1 MTSVEVRQKLVHAL
15 GTDLIGPDRD
25 GTDLHGEVLPQA
37 PSRWYLTG
45 FLVPIDADEEGKSD
59 EAGTEGVDA
68 LGKGTGVDDE
78 ATPEPAAAQKTFFP
92 SSMGVSLLVAK
103 EAKELAVTVS
113 WGDYLPDGI
122 TEVKELVAR
131 VSDAS
136 SAFGGDATGAEGGG
150 QEVTSLLKRWRRK
163 QRTETLALKVP
174 AGTKTERP
182 VPVHLS
188 NGLEVVISSRPVK
201 DMPAF
206 ADLLPKSTRSVS
218 VFLVNRRKPVGDSSI
233 RDAGFAFQAALEVRS
248 EVPFVARP
256 NLRGLE
262 SNEWD
267 ERVADLQY
275 RDECEYA
282 VGHGVATCAEMNERT
297 CRAVHTR
304 WIPSAEVERVAPATI
319 EGVEL
324 RMEELA
330 ELPDAATA
338 SAKLLGLATQ
348 YRAWIEKQAANV
360 PAKPKPRKVTAEE
373 LLKNANHA
381 AKRIEAG
388 VKLLADPV
396 VFDAFRTANKVMA
409 IAGRRRALIGNGTEP
424 AKAAPPT
431 WRPFQLAFLLMN
443 LEGVANPKH
452 ADREV
457 VDLLFFPTGGGK
469 TEAYLGLAAFTL
481 VYRRLTHKGVTGA
494 GLSVLMRYTLRL
506 LTLDQLG
513 RAATLICALER
524 ERQQNADRL
533 GDWPFEIG
541 LWVGRGATPNE
552 MGHKGHKNP
561 EFTARKRTEDYQSG
575 KSKASPIPLED
586 CPWCGQKLSNRSFIL
601 VPNRDNPTDLRIT
614 CTGRDRQCDFQRN
627 ASLPIIAVDE
637 PIYRRLPCF
646 LIATVDKFAAMP
658 WTGPVGGFFGRVAR
672 QDNNGFYGP
681 CHPNAGNPLPG
692 GSLPP
697 PDLVIQDELHLI
709 SGPMG
714 TMVGLYETALDEL
727 CCRDDGGHKVRPKV
741 VASTATVRR
750 AEKQIKAIFCRQGV
764 DIFPPPGPDR
774 RDSFFSLTHP
784 TTDSNARLYLG
795 IAAQGRSPKVVLL
808 RTYLALLG
816 AAQKWYVAAGG
827 KKNANN
833 PADPYMTLLGYFNSL
848 RELGGSRR
856 IVEDEVGS
864 RLEGYGA
871 RKREGEQEGLFAGRK
886 VDYEPVELTS
896 RVSTDKV
903 AEAKRRLALPFS
915 DDDHVDAALATN
927 MISVGLDIT
936 RLGLMVVLGQPK
948 ASAEYIQA
956 TSRVGRDHNKPGL
969 VVTILNV
976 HRSRDRSHYERFA
989 AYHQTFYR
997 SVEATSVT
1005 PFSPRALDRGLAGTL
1020 VALARQGQTP
1030 LTAPKGA
1037 TEILK
1042 ERAKLTWVAEALA
1055 SRAAAQETNND
1066 AAEAIRQRVLDRA
1079 KDLLDEWEKIATEYQ
1094 GVGTNLQYQ
1103 SNEGGAARPLLY
1115 TFLDPE
1121 LKKLNARHKKF
1132 RANRSMRDV
1141 EPPVNLWV
1149 RTLDNVEVEDD
1160 E

>member
-1 MTSVEVRQKLVHAL
+1 MTPVEVRKKLVHAL
-15 GTDLIGPDRD
+15 GMDLIGPDCD
-25 GTDLHGEVLPQA
+25 DTDLHGEVLPQA

-45 FLVPIDADEEGKSD
+45 FLVPIDADEDGKSD
-59 EAGTEGVDA
+59 EAGSEDVDE
-68 LGKGTGVDDE
+68 LGKGSGVDDE

-92 SSMGVSLLVAK
+92 SSLGMSLLVPK
-103 EAKELAVTVS
+103 DAKELKVTVH

-136 SAFGGDATGAEGGG
+136 TAFDGDAASKEG

-163 QRTETLALKVP
+163 QRTETLTLKVP
-174 AGTKTERP
+174 AGTKVEPAKP
-182 VPVHLS
+182 VPGS
-188 NGLEVVISSRPVK
+188 DGLEVVLSSRTVK
-201 DMPAF
+201 DIPAF
-206 ADLLPKSTRSVS
+206 DGLVPKGTRSVS
-218 VFLVNRRKPVGDSSI
+218 VFLVNRRKPVGDASI
-233 RDAGFAFQAALEVRS
+233 RDAGFTFQAALQVGS
-248 EVPFVARP
+248 EVSFVPRP

-262 SNEWD
+262 SSEWD

-275 RDECEYA
+275 RDVCEYA
-282 VGHGVATCAEMNERT
+282 VGHGVATWAEMGDGGHCRT
-297 CRAVHTR
+297 VHTR
-304 WIPSAEVERVAPATI
+304 WIPSAEVERVAPAPI

-330 ELPDAATA
+330 ALPDAATA
-338 SAKLLGLATQ
+338 SAKLVGLATH
-348 YRAWIEKQAANV
+348 YRAWIDKQAANV
-360 PAKPKPRKVTAEE
+360 PAKPKPRKETAQQ
-373 LLKNANHA
+373 LLHNAGHA

-388 VKLLADPV
+388 VKLLSNPT
-396 VFDAFRTANKVMA
+396 VFEAFKTANKVMA
-409 IAGRRRALIGNGTEP
+409 VAGRRRALITNGTEP
-424 AKAAPPT
+424 AKAAVPT
-431 WRPFQLAFLLMN
+431 WRPFQLAFVLMN
-443 LEGVANPKH
+443 LDGIVDPKH

-524 ERQQNADRL
+524 ERQQNVDRL

-552 MGHKGHKNP
+552 MGKKGDTNQNSARARTIAYKNNS
-561 EFTARKRTEDYQSG
+561 KG
-575 KSKASPIPLED
+575 KPSPIPLED
-586 CPWCGQKLSNRSFIL
+586 CPWCGQKFTHNSFNL
-601 VPNRDNPTDLRIT
+601 VPNPDTPTDLRIT

-627 ASLPIIAVDE
+627 SPLPILTVDE

-727 CCRDDGGHKVRPKV
+727 CCRDGGGHKVRPKV

-750 AEKQIKAIFCRQGV
+750 AEKQIKAIFNRQGV

-774 RDSFFSLTHP
+774 RDSYFSRTHS
-784 TTDSNARLYLG
+784 TAESHARLYLG

-808 RTYLALLG
+808 RIYLALLG
-816 AAQKWYVAAGG
+816 AAQKQYLAAGG
-827 KKNANN
+827 KKEKDN

-871 RKREGEQEGLFAGRK
+871 RRRDGEQEGLFASRK

-903 AEAKRRLALPFS
+903 AEAKQRLALPFH
-915 DDDHVDAALATN
+915 DEDRVDVAIATN

-948 ASAEYIQA
+948 TCAEYIQA
-956 TSRVGRDHNKPGL
+956 TSRVGRDHAKPGL
-969 VVTILNV
+969 VITILNV
-976 HRSRDRSHYERFA
+976 HRARDRSHYERFA
-989 AYHQTFYR
+989 AYHESFYR
-997 SVEATSVT
+997 NVEATSVT

-1020 VALARQGQTP
+1020 VALARQGQP
-1030 LTAPKGA
+1030 ALTAPKGA

-1042 ERAKLTWVAEALA
+1042 ERAKLDWVAQALA
-1055 SRAAAQETNND
+1055 NRAAAQAENNES
-1066 AAEAIRQRVLDRA
+1066 AEAIRQTVLERSR
-1079 KDLLDEWEKIATEYQ
+1079 KLLDEWEKIAKEYS

-1103 SNEGGAARPLLY
+1103 QEEGAARPLLY

-1121 LKKLNARHKKF
+1121 LKKLHGRHRKF

-1141 EPPVNLWV
+1141 EPSVNLWV